1 MILKS
6 NEINKINVKKD
17 KNFLLY
23 GVNEGAKNEFI
34 TDIIN
39 LSKIEKVFKFDEKQ
53 ILENE
58 EILFDELN
66 SKSLFESKKIIILS
80 KISEKIFK
88 IINEIVNLKHEDVIL
103 IINANILEKKSKTR
117 NLFEKGKEL
126 ICVPFYA
133 DNTQTLSKLASN
145 FFAKKSIKI
154 SQSDINLIINKCN
167 GDRGI
172 LKNELNKIE
181 LFLLNKKKIDTSSII
196 KLINL
201 IENYNVSE
209 LIDNCLAKNY
219 KKTINILN
227 ENIYTNE
234 DSILITRT
242 LLNKSKRIL
251 KLINEFQ
258 ENNDIN
264 LTISSAKPPIFWKD
278 KEITIKQ
285 IHSWSPRNIK
295 KLIFNLSQIELLIK
309 KNINNSNNIITDF
322 ILEQS
327 FTRSNN

>member
-181 LFLLNKKKIDTSSII
+181 LFLLNKKK
-196 KLINL
+196 N
-201 IENYNVSE
+201 
-209 LIDNCLAKNY
+209 
-219 KKTINILN
+219 
-227 ENIYTNE
+227 
-234 DSILITRT
+234 
-242 LLNKSKRIL
+242 
-251 KLINEFQ
+251 
-258 ENNDIN
+258 
-264 LTISSAKPPIFWKD
+264 
-278 KEITIKQ
+278 
-285 IHSWSPRNIK
+285 
-295 KLIFNLSQIELLIK
+295 
-309 KNINNSNNIITDF
+309 
-322 ILEQS
+322 
-327 FTRSNN
+327 